1 MEVPCEVPA
10 VVCRSSVQ
18 HCGSFHGRK
27 LHPGQ
32 TQPETGLPSGDL
44 LWGQKIIRTQQ
55 RTTTVEAHRETHW
68 TIKVLLMC
76 SYRLSHCFVPYST
89 VLPLQNKYTSLS
101 LMAHKPCSVTRHIET
116 TGGITVKVSVM

>member
-44 LWGQKIIRTQQ
+44 L
-55 RTTTVEAHRETHW
+55 
-68 TIKVLLMC
+68 
-76 SYRLSHCFVPYST
+76 SVPDRAPRRGAALPAEGGAGT
-89 VLPLQNKYTSLS
+89 VLGG
-101 LMAHKPCSVTRHIET
+101 CS
-116 TGGITVKVSVM
+116 GGCCGRIGVGVRVERGGWRREGGAGRAC